1 MSCEL
6 NKINDDILEE
16 YNIKRCNNVSE
27 MFDFM
32 YYEDYTKE
40 DIIDMIEDEWKKK
53 ILLGTDMIKE
63 ENGKYYF
70 GEKEDIEALE
80 KDILSGKLEAE
91 ENFYKQICN
100 KYVETRG
107 EHFIVEDNEGII
119 HYLELDDSYDEVNA
133 DNYKSLL
140 KDGEDTIFDTYKK
153 MYKDIVEYNVYE
165 DLQDKNFGYTLGN
178 FYLSNNELIKLGID
192 QELNLHLQAEEE
204 EEDCI

>member
-1 MSCEL
+1 MKCEL
-6 NKINDDILEE
+6 NKINDEILEE
-16 YNIKRCNNVSE
+16 YNIKRCDDVSE

-40 DIIDMIEDEWKKK
+40 DIIDMMEDEWKKK
-53 ILLGTDMIKE
+53 ILLGIDMIKE

-70 GEKEDIEALE
+70 AEEEDIKALE
-80 KDILSGKLEAE
+80 QDILSGKFEKE

-107 EHFIVEDNEGII
+107 QHYIVEDRDGI
-119 HYLELDDSYDEVNA
+119 HYLELEDSYDEVNVE
-133 DNYKSLL
+133 NYKELL
-140 KDGEDTIFDTYKK
+140 KDGEDTIFNTYKK
-153 MYKDIVEYNVYE
+153 LYKDIVEYNVYE

-192 QELNLHLQAEEE
+192 QELDLHLKAEDEE
-204 EEDCI
+204 EEDCL